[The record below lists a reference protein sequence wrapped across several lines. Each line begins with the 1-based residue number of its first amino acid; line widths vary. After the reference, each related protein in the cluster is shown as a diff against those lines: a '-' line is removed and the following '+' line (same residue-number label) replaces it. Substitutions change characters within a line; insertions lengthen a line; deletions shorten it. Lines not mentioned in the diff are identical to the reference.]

1 MHAEPATD
9 NSDCSYGVR
18 PLRSPSIL
26 LQMLLRDRHTATVAD
41 ALQAER
47 WRDWLVD
54 ERSRL
59 ALELSKQESQ
69 YQRCAALA
77 EHDRRGRYLRHCRPV
92 LRE

>member
-1 MHAEPATD
+1 
-9 NSDCSYGVR
+9 
-18 PLRSPSIL
+18 
-26 LQMLLRDRHTATVAD
+26 MLLRDRQTAAVAD

-69 YQRCAALA
+69 YQRCAALVA
-77 EHDRRGRYLRHCRPV
+77 ARRGRYLRHSIRSLENEIRTVDYMLDALGRRFMAEIPT
-92 LRE
+92 RR